1 MRTRYPR
8 FSAERHGSG
17 VPWEI
22 QHGSHCVE
30 IRAVAHICGKLLI
43 IQGSQ
48 GLLVATPTPL
58 LHIMFEQT
66 AQRVVEVIANTQKIE
81 KNKVTLDSTFE
92 ELQIDSLDG
101 LNIVFALENE
111 FDIDIPDDQA
121 KELSTVRQAA
131 ERIHALLESR
141 AQGANPSA
149 EASA

>member
-1 MRTRYPR
+1 
-8 FSAERHGSG
+8 
-17 VPWEI
+17 
-22 QHGSHCVE
+22 
-30 IRAVAHICGKLLI
+30 
-43 IQGSQ
+43 
-48 GLLVATPTPL
+48 
-58 LHIMFEQT
+58 MFEQT
-66 AQRVVEVIANTQKIE
+66 AQRVVDVIANTQKIE
-81 KNKVTLDSTFE
+81 KDKVTLESTFE

-141 AQGANPSA
+141 AQSSGSSA